1 MTQHIFKYEINPYG
15 FKGLFIYAS
24 VFMPAGSVIK
34 KVAAQGEQMCAWAF
48 VEMPGDSTVTYNFL
62 ISPTGGGV
70 PDNADYI
77 DTVFMNDGLVWHI
90 FLERTES

>member
-15 FKGLFIYAS
+15 FKGIFIFAP
-24 VFMPAGSVIK
+24 VFMPAGSVVK
-34 KVAAQGEQMCAWAF
+34 KLGVQGEQMCAWAF
-48 VEMPGDSTVTYNFL
+48 VEMPGDSMVAHNFL
-62 ISPTGGGV
+62 ISPTGGVV

-77 DTVFMNDGLVWHI
+77 DTVIMNDGLVWHI